1 MLSTFF
7 VAEGTDFS
15 ANQIEVDG
23 DEAHHGVN
31 VLRLKTSEEVKINP
45 LISSFPAKA
54 LVWRRIASSSSLAE
68 VSLLPGIA
76 TMAMPFERD

>member
-31 VLRLKTSEEVKINP
+31 VLRLKTSEEVKISDGVGNWG
-45 LISSFPAKA
+45 
-54 LVWRRIASSSSLAE
+54 VGT
-68 VSLLPGIA
+68 V
-76 TMAMPFERD
+76 

>member
-31 VLRLKTSEEVKINP
+31 VLRLKTSEEVKISDGVGNWGVGTVSQINKNRP
-45 LISSFPAKA
+45 TFRVDPPYLT
-54 LVWRRIASSSSLAE
+54 SL
-68 VSLLPGIA
+68 P
-76 TMAMPFERD
+76 T